1 MQRIPGNGVE
11 MCEFEE
17 LSVAVG
23 ASEVQRQLSCV
34 GLLEIELTLA
44 DDIYSYLYIVSLI

>member
-11 MCEFEE
+11 MYEFEE

-23 ASEVQRQLSCV
+23 ASQVQRQLSCV
-34 GLLEIELTLA
+34 GLLELELTPV
-44 DDIYSYLYIVSLI
+44 DDIYSYLYMISLI